1 MWAAIAPD
9 QWCWNA
15 LSAVRHIERLEH
27 RVHAHSVAVTHRVPE
42 VHRLAVLHDHSDLGV
57 RTPSDS
63 ARSLAVVP
71 TATSIVIGRPR
82 RPGGR
87 RSFNPAMKRTSTRW
101 GIRAE
106 PKVPGCRTYRSCPRE
121 RRRASVPL
129 SGERATRLEPE
140 SQAGT
145 CRRSLGDVEIPPR
158 RAVDAAGESA
168 KGGCDRHVG
177 RHGTVEGAGRPR

>member
-42 VHRLAVLHDHSDLGV
+42 VHRLAVHHDHSDLGV
-57 RTPSDS
+57 RHPERLCQILGCGADGPS
-63 ARSLAVVP
+63 
-71 TATSIVIGRPR
+71 TAMGRPP
-82 RPGGR
+82 RPGGS

-106 PKVPGCRTYRSCPRE
+106 PKVPGCRTYCSCPRE

-129 SGERATRLEPE
+129 SGERATRLEPD
-140 SQAGT
+140 SHA
-145 CRRSLGDVEIPPR
+145 
-158 RAVDAAGESA
+158 
-168 KGGCDRHVG
+168 
-177 RHGTVEGAGRPR
+177 